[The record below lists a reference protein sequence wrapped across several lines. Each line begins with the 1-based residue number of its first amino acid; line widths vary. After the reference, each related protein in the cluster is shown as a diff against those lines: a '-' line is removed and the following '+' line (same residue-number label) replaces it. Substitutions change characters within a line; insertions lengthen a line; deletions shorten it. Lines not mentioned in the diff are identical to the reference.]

1 MRYSC
6 VKQGTLTRYAIISE
20 MRVAMVGPFGMK
32 PKGTMAVRALP
43 LAKALTRRG
52 HTAALFLPPWSFPQD
67 AGRVWEEAGVRI
79 ENVTILPRAQ
89 IPFRLL
95 EKARAFKPDVIHIFK
110 PKGYSGIAQWLLW
123 QMKRVGMANARII
136 LDTDDWEGAGGW
148 NDVEAYSFAQKKFFA
163 WQEQWGLKHADAVT
177 VASRALESI
186 VWSLGVKRE
195 QVLYLPNG
203 VNPLPES
210 ELTRAQIRTALQ
222 LNDARV
228 ILLYTRFFEFE
239 LTRLVEILSRI
250 FSQMSDAKLLL
261 VGKGLFGEEQKFFE
275 MMNVRGWRERIVDAG
290 WVESEKLRAYF
301 SAAEVALFP
310 FDDTLI
316 NRCKCSVKLIDL
328 LANGVPVVAE
338 AVGQVREYI
347 SHETSGMLV
356 APNEVDAF
364 ANNVVELLN
373 DGEKRA
379 RLGVNASSG
388 IRQDFDWAKL
398 AARVEEIYRL

>member
-1 MRYSC
+1 M
-6 VKQGTLTRYAIISE
+6 L
-20 MRVAMVGPFGMK
+20 GPFGLK

-52 HTAALFLPPWSFPQD
+52 YDVALFLPPWSYPQD
-67 AGRVWEEAGVRI
+67 GGRVWEENGVRI
-79 ENVTILPRAQ
+79 ENVTIAPRAQ

-95 EKARAFKPDVIHIFK
+95 ARARAFQPDVIHIFK
-110 PKGYSGIAQWLLW
+110 PKGYAGIAQWLGW
-123 QMKRVGMANARII
+123 QARRVGRMRARII

-148 NDVEAYSFAQKKFFA
+148 NELEPYSWAQKKFFA

-177 VASRALESI
+177 VASRALETLA
-186 VWSLGVKRE
+186 WSLGVKHD

-210 ELTRAQIRTALQ
+210 EFTRAQIRTTLQ

-250 FSQMSDAKLLL
+250 FSQMSDVKLLL

-275 MMNVRGWRERIVDAG
+275 MAYARGWRERIVDAG
-290 WVESEKLRAYF
+290 WVESGKLRAYF
-301 SAAEVALFP
+301 SASDVALFP
-310 FDDTLI
+310 FDDTLV

-347 SHETSGMLV
+347 FHNTSGMLV
-356 APNEVDAF
+356 APNDVNGF
-364 ANNVVELLN
+364 ANCLSELLE
-373 DGEKRA
+373 DREKRA
-379 RLGVNASSG
+379 WLGANAVG
-388 IRQDFDWAKL
+388 RIKQDFDWSRL
-398 AARVEEIYRL
+398 ATRVEEVYRV